1 MQFVDECKIELK
13 AGDGGNGIISWHH
26 EAHVN
31 LGGPAGGDGGNGGN
45 IYLVADHNEPSL
57 FDLRYIKLIKAEN
70 GVNGQ
75 SENCYGAKGKDK
87 IAPQSIPIPA
97 NAGIVQTANCTANS
111 GIT

>member
-1 MQFVDECKIELK
+1 MQFIDECKIELK

-70 GVNGQ
+70 KYINATRDSDLIKTLAEKYKLPLDNYYLTQ
-75 SENCYGAKGKDK
+75 TQIN
-87 IAPQSIPIPA
+87 SILKFKL
-97 NAGIVQTANCTANS
+97 
-111 GIT
+111 